1 MKEKSMQRKM
11 WLVNIDIY
19 TERKKKAVKAIW
31 WRDNLKTG
39 KYFSSEIAQKMQLLF
54 PLASNS
60 WSDIIKPIEVWL
72 F

>member
-1 MKEKSMQRKM
+1 
-11 WLVNIDIY
+11 LVNIDIY

-60 WSDIIKPIEVWL
+60 
-72 F
+72 